1 MGRKMAGRPREFRH
15 HDVVRGIRAARAA
28 GIENPSLRIKA
39 PSGTEY
45 YFSGGAVAPK
55 KHTTAV
61 VAKPPP
67 TRAASKSRRG
77 G

>member
-1 MGRKMAGRPREFRH
+1 MAGRPREFRH
-15 HDVVRGIRAARAA
+15 TDVVRGIRAARAA

-55 KHTTAV
+55 KHTTRAV
-61 VAKPPP
+61 KPPP
-67 TRAASKSRRG
+67 PARGPSPSRRG